1 MAEATPDP
9 GAVVKRRSLS
19 GGSVDIG
26 DAIDAG
32 GCAGSTNEVTVQGSA
47 HIPRV
52 GLEEVKIIDQVE
64 ICQHDNFLTK

>member
-9 GAVVKRRSLS
+9 RAVVKRRSLA
-19 GGSVDIG
+19 GGAVDIG

-32 GCAGSTNEVTVQGSA
+32 GRAGSADKVTVQGAA

-52 GLEEVKIIDQVE
+52 GLEECE
-64 ICQHDNFLTK
+64 IMGNMTGSLYVALTIF